1 MSKDPSV
8 FDSTQPQHQEQPE
21 TKKNRFGRLNASGQK
36 LDYTLTQ
43 DDAPKNLIEKLKPS
57 EIKGDNSNYWNEKS
71 MSNSDFINIY
81 QAVYYIYLFSKT
93 AVLVFF
99 PVFLLI
105 SLLPVFGGHSLMDTV
120 YGIAEL
126 VAWSVC
132 YVLLPGG
139 GGDYISF
146 I

>member
-1 MSKDPSV
+1 MARESSI
-8 FDSTQPQHQEQPE
+8 FDSTQPQKQCCPKK
-21 TKKNRFGRLNASGQK
+21 TKSRFGRLNASGQK
-36 LDYTLTQ
+36 FDYTLTQ

-139 GGDYISF
+139 GGG
-146 I
+146 